1 VAAAAMK
8 ESSAPCVVLFFFFAL
23 RVAAAAAVA
32 FAALICVGLVLGC
45 LLFRAVIRHEFIGNR
60 RGETGTD
67 VAFAQ
72 YDATTTAAAATAVER
87 ERIAFDSSLHSFA
100 LIEATQATH

>member
-1 VAAAAMK
+1 MK

-72 YDATTTAAAATAVER
+72 YDATTTAAAAAVER
-87 ERIAFDSSLHSFA
+87 ERIALIRRSIHS
-100 LIEATQATH
+100 H